1 MIGRIET
8 LLGDLAIE
16 KERLTVG
23 DAAHLQALKAQR
35 FKSLTENEFC
45 AATTDIHYQSRVLV
59 VGERVGDA

>member
-8 LLGDLAIE
+8 LLGDLAVG

-23 DAAHLQALKAQR
+23 DAAHLQALQAR
-35 FKSLTENEFC
+35 RLESFSENEFC